1 MAQTLPLRLFMSI
14 LFLMRHGPADGPG
27 DDPSLS
33 PEGARLM
40 TAASQG
46 LARLGVT
53 FDAIYCSPLRRA
65 QATASLMADCIR
77 PGPGVCHVLQEAGP
91 GARLKPLAAVLDARH
106 AGGSVLVVGHQPDMG
121 LMAMEAIGARVPVPF
136 GKGTLCG
143 VETPG
148 WADLVDGRPGALSL
162 LVPAALLAA
171 LAAG

>member
-1 MAQTLPLRLFMSI
+1 MAQTPLLWSRMAI
-14 LFLMRHGPADGPG
+14 LYLMRHGPADGPG
-27 DDPSLS
+27 DDPPLS
-33 PEGARLM
+33 AVGVRLM
-40 TAASQG
+40 TGASRG
-46 LARLGVT
+46 LAHLGVT

-65 QATASLMADCIR
+65 LATASLMTDSTR

-91 GARLKPLAAVLDARH
+91 GARLKPLAAALGARH

-121 LMAMEAIGARVPVPF
+121 LMAMEAIGARVTVPF

-148 WADLVDGRPGALSL
+148 WADLIEGRPGVLSL

-171 LAAG
+171 IAVD